1 MMRTGDGQRRGRRH
15 SLQRFV
21 HRTLLLRLAAA
32 TLAMSVAGGAAC
44 LLMER
49 DRVSDEAVMYALG
62 RWDRFLSQHSSLLAD
77 PTHIDVDAFHK
88 TLETFRQTRDRISL
102 GEIVAFRLW
111 WGFAN
116 SQLLVQE
123 YADDY
128 NLAGAVRTGWEVNPP
143 PRQAQTAV
151 AHRVIRID
159 GRPYLRIAVA
169 YHPPQEKIPVIA
181 EGLFAFSSETI
192 GVFRKRASRSA
203 LGIVLAVLLTTAILY
218 PVILRLT
225 RRVVDFSVRL
235 LEANLETLETLGN
248 AIARRDDDAD
258 AHNYRVTILSARIG
272 EEVGLPPAT
281 MRALIKGAFLHDVG
295 KIGIPDRILQKPGRL
310 DPEEFDVMKT
320 HVEQGHEIVSRSSW
334 LQDALRVVL
343 FHHEKVAGD
352 GYPNGVAGEKIPVT
366 ARIFAIADVFDA
378 LTSKRPYKDPLT
390 FEQAMETLREGRG
403 IHFDAALLDVF
414 SRIARP
420 LYERFGGKDEVPR
433 EELAEIVRIW
443 FQERMDSLEY

>member
-1 MMRTGDGQRRGRRH
+1 MRTGNGQRKGRRH

-49 DRVSDEAVMYALG
+49 ERVSDEAVTYAVG
-62 RWDRFLSQHSSLLAD
+62 RWDRFLSQNGGLLAD
-77 PTHIDVDAFHK
+77 PDHVDVDALREAFRA
-88 TLETFRQTRDRISL
+88 FRQTRDRISL
-102 GEIVAFRLW
+102 GEIVALRLW
-111 WGFAN
+111 GPDDR
-116 SQLLVQE
+116 LLLQM

-128 NLAGAVRTGWEVNPP
+128 DLAGTVRAGWAAKPP
-143 PRQAQTAV
+143 PGKAEAAVTRTVLRIGGRPHLRIVV
-151 AHRVIRID
+151 AHRPPPANV
-159 GRPYLRIAVA
+159 PVVA
-169 YHPPQEKIPVIA
+169 D
-181 EGLFAFSSETI
+181 GLFAFSAETI
-192 GVFRKRASRSA
+192 GVFRRRANRSA
-203 LGIVLAVLLTTAILY
+203 LGIVLAVLLTSAILY

-248 AIARRDDDAD
+248 AIARRDGDTN
-258 AHNYRVTILSARIG
+258 AHNYRVTILCARIG

-295 KIGIPDRILQKPGRL
+295 KIGIPDRILHKPGRL

-343 FHHEKVAGD
+343 FHHEKVAGK
-352 GYPNGVAGEKIPVT
+352 GYPNGVAGDEIPVT

-378 LTSKRPYKDPLT
+378 LTSKRPYKEPLT
-390 FEQAMETLREGRG
+390 FEQAMESLQEGRG
-403 IHFDAALLDVF
+403 THFDAALLDVF
-414 SRIARP
+414 ARIARP
-420 LYERFGGKDEVPR
+420 LYERLGGKDEVPR

>member
-44 LLMER
+44 LLLER
-49 DRVSDEAVMYALG
+49 DRVSDEAMTYAVG
-62 RWDRFLSQHSSLLAD
+62 RWDRFLSQYGSLLAD
-77 PTHIDVDAFHK
+77 PAHVDVDAFHVAFQA
-88 TLETFRQTRDRISL
+88 FRQTRDRISL
-102 GEIVAFRLW
+102 GEIVALRLW
-111 WGFAN
+111 SPGDR
-116 SQLLVQE
+116 LLLQM
-123 YADDY
+123 YADEYD
-128 NLAGAVRTGWEVNPP
+128 LAGAVRAGWAVEPP
-143 PRQAQTAV
+143 PRQAEAAV
-151 AHRVIRID
+151 TCTVLRIG
-159 GRPYLRIAVA
+159 GRPHLRIVVA
-169 YHPPQEKIPVIA
+169 RRPPQEDVPVVA
-181 EGLFAFSSETI
+181 DGLFAFSAETI
-192 GVFRKRASRSA
+192 GAFRSRASRSA

-248 AIARRDDDAD
+248 AIARRDDDTNT
-258 AHNYRVTILSARIG
+258 HNLRVTILCARIG

-295 KIGIPDRILQKPGRL
+295 KIGIPDRILHKPGRL

-343 FHHEKVAGD
+343 FHHEKVGGD
-352 GYPNGVAGEKIPVT
+352 GYPNGVAGEEIPVT

-390 FEQAMETLREGRG
+390 FEQAMETLQEGRG

-414 SRIARP
+414 TRIARP
-420 LYERFGGKDEVPR
+420 LYERLGGKDEVSR

>member
-32 TLAMSVAGGAAC
+32 TLAMSVAGGTAC

-49 DRVSDEAVMYALG
+49 DRVSDEAVMYAVG
-62 RWDRFLSQHSSLLAD
+62 RWDRFLSQYGSLLAD
-77 PTHIDVDAFHK
+77 PAHVDVDAFH
-88 TLETFRQTRDRISL
+88 EAFQTFRQTRDRISL
-102 GEIVAFRLW
+102 GEIVALRLW
-111 WGFAN
+111 GPGDR
-116 SQLLVQE
+116 LLLQM

-128 NLAGAVRTGWEVNPP
+128 DLAGAVRAGWAVNPP
-143 PRQAQTAV
+143 PRQAETAV
-151 AHRVIRID
+151 TRTVLRID
-159 GRPYLRIAVA
+159 GRPYLRIVVA
-169 YHPPQEKIPVIA
+169 RRPPQENVPVVA
-181 EGLFAFSSETI
+181 DGLFAFSAETI

-343 FHHEKVAGD
+343 FHHEKVAGE
-352 GYPNGVAGEKIPVT
+352 GYPNGVAGEEIPVT

-390 FEQAMETLREGRG
+390 FEQAMETLQEGRG

>member
-1 MMRTGDGQRRGRRH
+1 MMRTGDGKRRGRRH

-32 TLAMSVAGGAAC
+32 ALVMSVAGGAAC

-49 DRVSDEAVMYALG
+49 NRVSEEAVMYAVG
-62 RWDRFLSQHSSLLAD
+62 RWERFLSMHGSLLAD
-77 PTHIDVDAFHK
+77 PEHVDVDALRKAF
-88 TLETFRQTRDRISL
+88 LAFRRTRDRVPL
-102 GEIVAFRLW
+102 GEIVALRLW
-111 WGFAN
+111 GTGGK
-116 SQLLVQE
+116 LLLQI
-123 YADDY
+123 YADQY
-128 NLAGAVRTGWEVNPP
+128 ELADAVRTAWAIEPP
-143 PRQAQTAV
+143 PQQVAAAAASTTKRIGGRPHLRIVV
-151 AHRVIRID
+151 AHRSSQGDV
-159 GRPYLRIAVA
+159 PVVA
-169 YHPPQEKIPVIA
+169 D
-181 EGLFAFSSETI
+181 GLFAFSAET
-192 GVFRKRASRSA
+192 VLAFRSRAARAA

-225 RRVVDFSVRL
+225 RRVVDFSVQL

-248 AIARRDDDAD
+248 AIAQRDSDTN
-258 AHNYRVTILSARIG
+258 AHNYRVTILCARIG
-272 EEVGLPPAT
+272 EEVGLTAAT

-295 KIGIPDRILQKPGRL
+295 KIGIPDRILLKPGRL

-320 HVEQGHEIVSRSSW
+320 HVEQGQEIVRRSSW

-343 FHHEKVAGD
+343 YHHEKVAGE
-352 GYPNGVAGEKIPVT
+352 GYPNGVAGEEIPVT

-390 FEQAMETLREGRG
+390 FEQAMETLQEGRG
-403 IHFDAALLDVF
+403 VHFDAALLDVF

-420 LYERFGGKDEVPR
+420 LYERLGGKDEVPR
-433 EELAEIVRIW
+433 EELAEIVRTW